1 MSVTEGGRELCGVDR
16 TSIRKVHFIP
26 LSPGPHLLQLDVLR
40 TRKKRST
47 RVERE
52 VVLDQGD
59 VLLVT
64 CDPVQPNV
72 FYRRSP
78 VADTWSLQ
86 IIRYGIVVEGVRAMR
101 KIKHPLLMLALLA
114 AGIVAVRQG
123 VQEVGGIWADII
135 PPAFAMGMAG
145 IIGNYLRKRPDPTHG
160 PEEGSDAW
168 NG

>member
-1 MSVTEGGRELCGVDR
+1 MDR

-40 TRKKRST
+40 TREKRST

-86 IIRYGIVVEGVRAMR
+86 IIRYGIVAEGVRAMR
-101 KIKHPLLMLALLA
+101 RIKHPLLVLVLLA

-123 VQEVGGIWADII
+123 AQEVGGIWEDVI

-145 IIGNYLRKRPDPTHG
+145 IIGNYLRKRPGPTRG
-160 PEEGSDAW
+160 LGEESDARD
-168 NG
+168 G